1 MYVMPTHHWRGKV
14 RKGNSME
21 NIDLI
26 FFIIIITV
34 LVTIL
39 ILQILSLLKKYK
51 TDFYPLRE
59 EFKSNREELNNS
71 IQKSREEMTKIVGDL
86 NKRIADQLMT
96 MQQGQV
102 QEGRGN
108 RKEIK
113 ETLDSFSKKL
123 DTLTGTVDAKL
134 QSIQKDNNEKLEK
147 MRQTVDE
154 KLSSTLEK
162 RLGESFSLVSKN
174 LEAVQKGLGEMQTLA
189 ADVGGL
195 KKVLTNVKTKG
206 IVGEYQL
213 AALLEQVLAPNQY
226 DVNVRTKT
234 NSRDNVEFAIKIP
247 SKLSDKEFIY
257 LPIDS
262 KFPTEDYT
270 RLIES
275 YDNANV
281 EDIALNKKELEKKIK
296 VFAKDIQTKYIDVP
310 NTTEFGIMF
319 LPVEGLYAEVLR
331 IPGLFE
337 TIQRDY
343 HVTITGPTTILAFLN
358 SLQMGFRCLTVEKK
372 TSEIWKVLGAVRTEF
387 GKFGDILEKTRD
399 KLTAAT
405 NELDKTG
412 ARSRAI
418 EKQLRNVEALPEVDA
433 QKLLGNSLDYGNED
447 DE

>member
-1 MYVMPTHHWRGKV
+1 
-14 RKGNSME
+14 ME
-21 NIDLI
+21 DIDFFLLIDLCLIIALIILEI
-26 FFIIIITV
+26 FNLF
-34 LVTIL
+34 
-39 ILQILSLLKKYK
+39 KKQK
-51 TDFYPLRE
+51 TDFQPLRD

-71 IQKSREEMTKIVGDL
+71 IQKSREEMVKNISDL
-86 NKRIADQLMT
+86 NRRINDQLMG

-102 QEGRGN
+102 QESRSN

-113 ETLDSFSKKL
+113 DSLDEFSKKL
-123 DTLTGTVDAKL
+123 ELLTKETTANLDKVKNTVDSKL

-162 RLGESFSLVSKN
+162 RLGESFSMVSKN
-174 LEAVQKGLGEMQTLA
+174 LEAVQKGLGEMQALA
-189 ADVGGL
+189 TDVGGL

-226 DVNVRTKT
+226 DVNVHTKL

-247 SKLSDKEFIY
+247 SKLSEKEYIY
-257 LPIDS
+257 LPVDS

-270 RLIES
+270 KLVEA
-275 YDNANV
+275 YDISNAD
-281 EDIALNKKELEKKIK
+281 EISSSKKELEKKIK
-296 VFAKDIQTKYIDVP
+296 SFAKDIQTKYIDVP

-319 LPVEGLYAEVLR
+319 LPIEGLYAEVLR

-337 TIQRDY
+337 TIQREY

-418 EKQLRNVEALPEVDA
+418 EKQLREVEALPEDETE
-433 QKLLGNSLDYGNED
+433 KILGNTLEYNTGDAE
-447 DE
+447 

>member
-1 MYVMPTHHWRGKV
+1 M
-14 RKGNSME
+14 
-21 NIDLI
+21 D
-26 FFIIIITV
+26 F
-34 LVTIL
+34 IL
-39 ILQILSLLKKYK
+39 ILTSIVIVLLIIVIVLQIVNLTKSK
-51 TDFYPLRE
+51 TKDINFSPLRD
-59 EFKSNREELNNS
+59 EFKSNREELNTA
-71 IQKSREEMTKIVGDL
+71 IQKNREEMTKIIGDL
-86 NKRIADQLMT
+86 NRRITDQFMT
-96 MQQGQV
+96 MQQSQV
-102 QEGRGN
+102 QESRGN

-123 DTLTGTVDAKL
+123 ETLTGTVDAKL

-162 RLGESFSLVSKN
+162 RLGESFSMVSKN
-174 LEAVQKGLGEMQTLA
+174 LEAMQKGLGEMQTLA
-189 ADVGGL
+189 SDVGGL

-213 AALLEQVLAPNQY
+213 AALLEQALAPNQY
-226 DVNVRTKT
+226 EMNVHTKA

-247 SKLSDKEFIY
+247 SKISEKEFIY
-257 LPIDS
+257 LPVDS
-262 KFPTEDYT
+262 KFPTEDYA
-270 RLIES
+270 RLIDA
-275 YDNANV
+275 YDSANT
-281 EDIALNKKELEKKIK
+281 EEIAFNKKELEKKIK
-296 VFAKDIQTKYIDVP
+296 AFAKDIQTKYIDVP

-418 EKQLRNVEALPEVDA
+418 EKQLRNVEALPDADA
-433 QKLLGNSLDYGNED
+433 QKLLGNSLDYGSEED
-447 DE
+447 E

>member
-1 MYVMPTHHWRGKV
+1 MFLVV
-14 RKGNSME
+14 V
-21 NIDLI
+21 LLVAAA
-26 FFIIIITV
+26 IIIV
-34 LVTIL
+34 
-39 ILQILSLLKKYK
+39 LQIIGMAKSKSGGF
-51 TDFYPLRE
+51 DFHPIRE
-59 EFKSNREELNNS
+59 EFKFNREELSNS
-71 IQKSREEMTKIVGDL
+71 VQKNREEMTKLLSDL
-86 NKRIADQLMT
+86 NRRITDQLVT
-96 MQQGQV
+96 MQQAQV
-102 QEGRGN
+102 QEGRGS

-113 ETLDSFSKKL
+113 DTLDSFSKKL
-123 DTLTGTVDAKL
+123 EMLTGTVDAKL
-134 QSIQKDNNEKLEK
+134 QLIQKDNNEKLEK

-162 RLGESFSLVSKN
+162 RLGESFALVSKN
-174 LEAVQKGLGEMQTLA
+174 LEAVQKGLGEMQSLA
-189 ADVGGL
+189 SDVGGL

-226 DVNVRTKT
+226 EQNVHTKS

-247 SKLSDKEFIY
+247 SKVSDKEFIY
-257 LPIDS
+257 LPVDS
-262 KFPTEDYT
+262 KFPTEDYS
-270 RLIES
+270 RLVDS
-275 YDNANV
+275 YDAGNSEEIV
-281 EDIALNKKELEKKIK
+281 FYKKELEKKIK
-296 VFAKDIQTKYIDVP
+296 TFAKDIQTKYIDVP

-319 LPVEGLYAEVLR
+319 LPIEGLYAEVLR

-337 TIQRDY
+337 TIQRDC

-372 TSEIWKVLGAVRTEF
+372 TSEIWRVLGAVRTEF

-399 KLTAAT
+399 KLTAAS

-418 EKQLRNVEALPEVDA
+418 ERQLKNVEALPEIEA
-433 QKLLGNSLDYGNED
+433 QTILGNALEYDSG